1 VVYLVH
7 DTPPTVVDI
16 VILLVDLG
24 HAVETDAGMHQKNKI
39 VQYPDG
45 ARETQIIHNKI
56 HSGYPECYNANGLRN

>member
-1 VVYLVH
+1 MVYLVH

-24 HAVETDAGMHQKNKI
+24 HAVETDAGMNQKNKI

-45 ARETQIIHNKI
+45 ARETQIIHNRNTLRL
-56 HSGYPECYNANGLRN
+56 SGMLQRKRFA